1 MPTPAEIKLE
11 LDDAQTLRM
20 ISSAFMEAAAARVQK
35 IKNEFEK
42 NSQFYDEISK
52 LYHLVQVARAKHP
65 KDEREWG
72 GMFFRKPIPAEAEK
86 EEEKKKEKGV
96 MVAVTSNQRFYGNLN
111 VNIMQEFV
119 TDAVSKKTDI
129 VVIGVTGRDFM
140 KTSDF
145 SRSYEEIVF
154 EHDNPTSEE
163 TRKFLEK
170 VGPYDQVTLYFPKFV
185 SLVTQKVGSI
195 DITQASHPGDKVPD
209 DEMNILF
216 EPELSRILEF
226 FKHQVRSLLFLR
238 VMLEADL
245 SRTAAR
251 LITMSAAEER
261 SGELIKVKKSQL
273 RKLQSSIT
281 NAKLLETFSAIKGV
295 QKAAE
300 KN

>member
-1 MPTPAEIKLE
+1 MPTIAEIKLE

-35 IKNEFEK
+35 IKTEFEK

-52 LYHLVQVARAKHP
+52 LYHLVQAAKAKHP
-65 KDEREWG
+65 KEEREWG
-72 GMFFRKPIPAEAEK
+72 GMLFRRPVPAHRGKTEVQK
-86 EEEKKKEKGV
+86 EEKMV

-111 VNIMQEFV
+111 VNIMQQFV
-119 TDAVSKKTDI
+119 TDAVSKKTDVMI
-129 VVIGVTGRDFM
+129 IGVTGRDFM
-140 KTSDF
+140 KSADF
-145 SRSYEEIVF
+145 TRSYEEFVF
-154 EHDNPTSEE
+154 EKDNPTSEE
-163 TRKFLEK
+163 TRKFLER
-170 VGPYDQVTLYFPKFV
+170 VAPYDEVILYFPKFV
-185 SLVTQKVGSI
+185 SLVTQKVGTL
-195 DITQASHPGDKVPD
+195 DITQASSGGEKVPEN
-209 DEMNILF
+209 EMNILF

-226 FKHQVRSLLFLR
+226 FKLQVRSLLFLR

-261 SGELIKVKKSQL
+261 SGEMIKVKKSQL

-295 QKAAE
+295 EKAAE